1 MTRIDSGN
9 GSHVW
14 GALVTGGAGFIG
26 SLIAER
32 LQGLGWRVEVLDNLS
47 TGERANVPPGVT
59 LHIGDIRSD
68 ADVRAA
74 MRGASFDAIVH
85 CAAQT
90 SVERSMKEPE
100 LDREV
105 NVEGTRRLVMAAR
118 ASGAPRF
125 VFISSGGAVYGET
138 AAPAHERTPP
148 APRSHYGVHKLAA
161 EELLRG
167 QGLPYAILRPS
178 NVYGPRQRTDAEGG
192 VVAIFLERLLAGRA
206 LEIHG
211 SGLQTRDFVHTSDVV
226 SAVLAALSVQRD
238 VVWNVASGEETTVIG
253 LAEAMARELGRTLEV
268 QHFPRRAGDVDRSV
282 LSPATLLATGL
293 WGPPLPLSEG
303 LRLTL
308 AESAQIVA

>member
-1 MTRIDSGN
+1 MTLSDSGN
-9 GSHVW
+9 GSHMR

-26 SLIAER
+26 SLVAEK

-47 TGERANVPPGVT
+47 TGETANVPPGVT

-105 NVEGTRRLVMAAR
+105 NVEGTRRLVMAAL

-138 AAPAHERTPP
+138 ATPAHERTAP
-148 APRSHYGVHKLAA
+148 APRSHYGAHKLAA

-268 QHFPRRAGDVDRSV
+268 RHFPRRAGDVDRSV

-293 WGPPLPLSEG
+293 WGPPLSLSEG